1 MIGFELN
8 KAQLP
13 NQTSDLELWRLFK
26 QGDRRA
32 FQTIYLRYLKD
43 LLNYGYHL
51 VPERNLV
58 KDCLH
63 DLFLDLWVRK
73 SHLGEVSH
81 IKYYLFRALTR
92 RILEQ
97 KAKRKKDLLREQSAE
112 QIPYKIVLPFEQ
124 KLIEGQDDS
133 INRKKLNQAI
143 AKLSDRQKQVIHLLF
158 YEGFS
163 YEEASNIMNINLRSV
178 YTLAWKAI
186 KVLRKELK
194 HLICGILWLLLVVL
208 G

>member
-1 MIGFELN
+1 MEGPELN
-8 KAQLP
+8 KGKPQSEL
-13 NQTSDLELWRLFK
+13 TDLELWSLFK
-26 QGDRRA
+26 EGDRSA

-81 IKYYLFRALTR
+81 IKYYLFRSLNR

-97 KAKRKKDLLREQSAE
+97 KAKRKKNHLLSEESTEQL
-112 QIPYKIVLPFEQ
+112 PYEIVLPFEQ
-124 KLIEGQDDS
+124 RLIVQEDGTA
-133 INRKKLNQAI
+133 NRKKLNRAI

-163 YEEASNIMNINLRSV
+163 YEDASSIMNINLRST

-186 KVLRKELK
+186 KVLRKELR
-194 HLICGILWLLLVVL
+194 HLK
-208 G
+208 